1 MHISITGRLGSGKS
15 TVAKLLATS
24 EGFEIYSTGTI
35 QRKIAADMGLTTLQ
49 MNQLMNSDHKYD
61 HMLDDTVT
69 KISVE
74 RANETLLF
82 DSRMAWHF
90 ARNSFKVYLFVA
102 TDVAARRVMRDCR
115 GSVECYASV
124 EDAIEQLNARMLA
137 ENVRYRELY
146 GVDHLDLNNF
156 DLDLV
161 ASRKNFCGVYAAV
174 CRELSTGYETVGLVA
189 DVYANFVL
197 IYVDNN
203 ALDDL
208 AVADTNESLFKLFCK
223 RCFGGLIRLSSSLLY
238 SIFDSLFDGLCN
250 SFCCGFGRY
259 GFFLDDGF
267 KFAHGSNDLLNYAF
281 RR

>member
-156 DLDLV
+156 DLV
-161 ASRKNFCGVYAAV
+161 VNTENISP
-174 CRELSTGYETVGLVA
+174 EET
-189 DVYANFVL
+189 
-197 IYVDNN
+197 
-203 ALDDL
+203 
-208 AVADTNESLFKLFCK
+208 CK
-223 RCFGGLIRLSSSLLY
+223 IIMSEFAKY
-238 SIFDSLFDGLCN
+238 CN
-250 SFCCGFGRY
+250 SPDSYARPAMFY
-259 GFFLDDGF
+259 MDGAVVSV
-267 KFAHGSNDLLNYAF
+267 K
-281 RR
+281 